1 MIDDALRWPVEA
13 TIVFCCLWA
22 RCTVMLGI
30 AHIFGLVGNSRGL
43 RVIVATILAAWLWPV
58 AFHAPDLS
66 LEDATQFRIALLMA
80 KEGAVGL
87 FLGILLS
94 IPVWVAESVGAMFD
108 NHRGAMTGQTFNPLL
123 TSPSTMA
130 LLLQYAAVLALYA
143 SGALAWV
150 FEFLVLVA
158 RLWPPEALTPSAG
171 WADLDTLILSF
182 NAMARGAVL
191 YFAPLMAIML
201 MIEAGM
207 SLMSLYA
214 PHLQAFQMAMPL
226 KSLVGLGVLLLLAG
240 TIGEF
245 WLADSLGH
253 FRGLVERARAVLHVG

>member
-1 MIDDALRWPVEA
+1 MIESALRWPVEA

-30 AHIFGLVGNSRGL
+30 AHVFGLVGNSRGL
-43 RVIVATILAAWLWPV
+43 RIIVATVLAAWLWPNV
-58 AFHAPDLS
+58 FHAQDLS
-66 LEDATQFRIALLMA
+66 LEDATQFRIAMLLA
-80 KEGAVGL
+80 KESAVGL

-108 NHRGAMTGQTFNPLL
+108 NQRGAMTGQTFNPLL

-130 LLLQYAAVLALYA
+130 LMLQYAAVLALYA

-150 FEFLVLVA
+150 FEFMVLVA
-158 RLWPPEALTPSAG
+158 RLWPPEAMAPKAG
-171 WADLDTLILSF
+171 LADLESLVLAF
-182 NAMARGAVL
+182 NAMAKGAVL
-191 YFAPLMAIML
+191 YFAPLMAVML

-214 PHLQAFQMAMPL
+214 PHLQAFQMAMPV
-226 KSLVGLGVLLLLAG
+226 KSLVGLAVLLLLVG

-245 WLADSLGH
+245 WLADSLGYLSS
-253 FRGLVERARAVLHVG
+253 LVEHARGVLDVR

>member
-1 MIDDALRWPVEA
+1 MIENALQWPVEA
-13 TIVFCCLWA
+13 TIIFCCLWA

-30 AHIFGLVGNSRGL
+30 AHVFGLVGNSRGL
-43 RVIVATILAAWLWPV
+43 RVIVATILTTWLWPV
-58 AFHAPDLS
+58 AFHAPDLA
-66 LEDATQFRIALLMA
+66 LENATQFRIALLIA

-130 LLLQYAAVLALYA
+130 LILQYAAVLALYA
-143 SGALAWV
+143 SGALEWV
-150 FEFLVLVA
+150 FEFIVLVV
-158 RLWPPEALTPSAG
+158 RLWPPEALTPKAG
-171 WADLDTLILSF
+171 LADLESLVMSF
-182 NAMARGAVL
+182 NAMAKGAVL

-214 PHLQAFQMAMPL
+214 PHLQAFQMAMPV
-226 KSLVGLGVLLLLAG
+226 KSLVGLGVLLMLVG

-253 FRGLVERARAVLHVG
+253 FRGLVERARTVIYVR

>member
-1 MIDDALRWPVEA
+1 MLESALQWPVEA

-30 AHIFGLVGNSRGL
+30 AHVFGLVGNSRGL
-43 RVIVATILAAWLWPV
+43 RVIVATILAAWLWPA
-58 AFHAPDLS
+58 AFHAPDLA

-130 LLLQYAAVLALYA
+130 LLLQYAAVLALYG
-143 SGALAWV
+143 SGALTWV

-158 RLWPPEALTPSAG
+158 RLWPPESLTPNAG
-171 WADLDTLILSF
+171 LADLDMLILSF
-182 NAMARGAVL
+182 NAMAKGAVL

-214 PHLQAFQMAMPL
+214 PHLQAFQLAMPV
-226 KSLVGLGVLLLLAG
+226 KSLVGLGVLLMLVG

-245 WLADSLGH
+245 WMAESLGH
-253 FRGLVERARAVLHVG
+253 FRGLVERARAVLHVR